1 MISDNKKL
9 SLQVHEILT
18 KKTLSRSVQTEVEN
32 EDMEIFDEVKE
43 KCEELEDQV
52 ETLQNKLKEKDKRI
66 GSLQRELELRNQE
79 LLKTS

>member
-32 EDMEIFDEVKE
+32 EDMEIFDELKE
-43 KCEELEDQV
+43 KCMELEDHV
-52 ETLQNKLKEKDKRI
+52 DTL
-66 GSLQRELELRNQE
+66 
-79 LLKTS
+79 